1 MSLVT
6 EVTFSVNGREVT
18 VPASAEATLLQVLR
32 LELGLTGTKE
42 GCAEGEC
49 GACTVLVDGKPV
61 NSCIMPALAVAG
73 TDVRTVEGLAGPDGL
88 LSPLQQAFVDG
99 FAIQC
104 GFCTPGFL
112 MTLTALVEEDPHP
125 DPAQIKQALS
135 GNLCRCTGYTTIV
148 DAVLAATGNG
158 GRS

>member
-61 NSCIMPALAVAG
+61 NSCIMPALAAAG